1 MIIYI
6 EISRTL
12 LIFHEEFSEH
22 LQAKDYEFSY
32 GMKCYKLQ
40 IKKRQKRKDKKK
52 NKTKQQQSEPVV
64 FWPMYILRDVKLDLF
79 FSFIILK
86 SK

>member
-52 NKTKQQQSEPVV
+52 TKTTTIRTSSVLANV
-64 FWPMYILRDVKLDLF
+64 Y
-79 FSFIILK
+79 S
-86 SK
+86 SGC